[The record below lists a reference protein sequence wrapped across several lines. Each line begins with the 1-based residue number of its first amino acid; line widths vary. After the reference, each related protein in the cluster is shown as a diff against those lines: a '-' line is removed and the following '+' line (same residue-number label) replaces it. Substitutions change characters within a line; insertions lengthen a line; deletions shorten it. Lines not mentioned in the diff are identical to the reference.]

1 MIAVRTE
8 HRGRREIV
16 LEVQNS
22 GPGIDPKKLDGIFE
36 AFISTKTQ
44 GMGLGLAICRTIIER
59 YGGQLSAY
67 SDGQT
72 GALFQFVLPIQLVDK
87 NSARTKFSGLPLR
100 YTQFCQF
107 FLARFWLAT
116 GLK

>member
-8 HRGRREIV
+8 HCGRREIV
-16 LEVQNS
+16 LAVQDS

-36 AFISTKTQ
+36 AAR
-44 GMGLGLAICRTIIER
+44 MGLGLAICRTIIER

-72 GALFQFVLPIQLVDK
+72 GALFQFVLSTQPVDK
-87 NSARTKFSGLPLR
+87 NSARTSDWSIMCACGL
-100 YTQFCQF
+100 
-107 FLARFWLAT
+107 
-116 GLK
+116 